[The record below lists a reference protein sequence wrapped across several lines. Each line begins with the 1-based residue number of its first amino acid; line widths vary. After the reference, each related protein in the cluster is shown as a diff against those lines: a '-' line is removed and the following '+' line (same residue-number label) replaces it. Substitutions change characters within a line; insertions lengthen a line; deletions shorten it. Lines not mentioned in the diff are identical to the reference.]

1 MPWVV
6 LSIGILITTAT
17 VSWRHQAVTA
27 DGNAAVDSADAHF
40 RGVLLDHERQIA
52 DTQREIEIVLLG
64 ATTYGDQAL
73 DLSVPSI
80 SKQLERL
87 DSSTLPG
94 IRGYV
99 LWRGES
105 TVVVSEVD
113 NGLDFALLAELDDLA
128 AEAAVAVDTFWMSRL
143 SPDAG
148 SAIVVGIA
156 IKSDQSLLAV
166 FDNDQFI
173 FGDTP
178 SVHGVTVDFAET
190 SVGDQAGQGPGQDS
204 HEHGGDEVRHDHG
217 ADGGFFTSSEV
228 DLFGREWMLDISSTR
243 GFIETTASREVPVLI
258 LFGVAISVILYA
270 LVRRLSQSRTQAEEE
285 LEVNTERFDA
295 GFENS
300 PIGVVEVDV
309 RGKLVKV
316 NESAVVLLGTPYA
329 DLLGSDL
336 VDHVSEQGRPAAE
349 HHLIGARDSRTSS
362 QLEVQF
368 DSGDRPV
375 WAQLTTSNVNSVA
388 GERHTLVQ
396 MVDVT
401 ERRSAREELERRALH
416 DELTGLPNRA
426 LLADRLHHALARSH
440 RNGLHTAVIFIDLDN
455 FKRVND
461 SAGHQAG
468 DHLLKETARRL
479 QDCSRLSD
487 TVARFGGDEFVVLCE
502 DLDSP
507 SEAQHLAERIRVAL
521 AISVNLDGRLIRTAA
536 SIGVAVACDGDGDAL
551 LRDADLAMYQAKD
564 AGRDCIVLFE
574 REMRI
579 SLLERI
585 DLESELR
592 NAIDS
597 GQLRVFYQPL
607 CELPSARTTGFE
619 ALVRWEHPNR
629 GLLAPDTFLPIA
641 DALGLTPRIDNWV
654 LVHATAQ
661 LQQWTDEMPEAS
673 GWTISV
679 NASAPNFSDPTY
691 TATVNEALAQTGLEH
706 SRLTIEVTEH
716 AVLENPAI
724 AKGIIGELR
733 ALGIKVAIDD
743 FGTGYSSFS
752 QLASLAFDVLKID
765 RSLVRRLDSET
776 GREVFRIVI
785 QMAQALGLK
794 TVAEGIESKAE
805 FDFVRDAGADVAQG
819 FLLGSPT
826 PAELVLGTCLDSM
839 IV

>member
-1 MPWVV
+1 
-6 LSIGILITTAT
+6 LLGILVTTAT

-27 DGNAAVDSADAHF
+27 DRNAAVDSADAHF
-40 RGVLLDHERQIA
+40 RGVLFDHERQIA
-52 DTQREIEIVLLG
+52 ETQREIEIVLLG
-64 ATTYGDQAL
+64 ATTYSDQDV

-94 IRGYV
+94 IRGYL
-99 LWRGES
+99 LWRGDS

-113 NGLDFALLAELDDLA
+113 NGLDFALLAELDDFEV
-128 AEAAVAVDTFWMSRL
+128 EAGMAVDTFWMSRL
-143 SPDAG
+143 SPAAG

-156 IKSDQSLLAV
+156 TKSDQSLLAV

-173 FGDTP
+173 FGDIP
-178 SVHGVTVDFAET
+178 SVHGVVVDFAET
-190 SVGDQAGQGPGQDS
+190 SPGDETGPGQDGHNHEADQVT
-204 HEHGGDEVRHDHG
+204 HEHAGDEVRHDHG
-217 ADGGFFTSSEV
+217 GGGGFFTSSEV
-228 DLFGREWMLDISSTR
+228 SLFGREWMLDISTTR
-243 GFIETTASREVPVLI
+243 DFIETTASREVPVLI
-258 LFGVAISVILYA
+258 LFGVALSVILYV
-270 LVRRLSQSRTQAEEE
+270 LVRRLSHSRSQAEEE
-285 LEVNTERFDA
+285 LEANAERFDA

-300 PIGVVEVDV
+300 PIGVVELDV

-316 NESAVVLLGTPYA
+316 NESAVVLLGTSYT
-329 DLLGSDL
+329 DLLDSDL
-336 VDHVSEQGRPAAE
+336 VDHVSKQGRAE
-349 HHLIGARDSRTSS
+349 AERHLIRARDSRTSG
-362 QLEVQF
+362 QLEVRF

-375 WAQLTTSNVNSVA
+375 WAQLTTSNVNSLA
-388 GERHTLVQ
+388 GARHTLVQ

-426 LLADRLHHALARSH
+426 LLADRLHQSLARSQ
-440 RNGLHTAVIFIDLDN
+440 RNGLYTAAIFIDLDN

-468 DHLLKETARRL
+468 DQLLKETARR
-479 QDCSRLSD
+479 RETD

-521 AISVNLDGRLIRTAA
+521 AISVNLDGRLIRTSA
-536 SIGVAVACDGDGDAL
+536 SIGVAVACDGDVDAL
-551 LRDADLAMYQAKD
+551 LRDADLAMYEAKD

-629 GLLAPDTFLPIA
+629 GLLEPDIFLPIA

-661 LQQWTDEMPEAS
+661 LQQWTDEIPEATD
-673 GWTISV
+673 WTIAV
-679 NASAPNFSDPTY
+679 NASAVNFSDQTY
-691 TATVNEALAQTGLEH
+691 AATVNEALVQTGLEH

-716 AVLENPAI
+716 AVLESPAI
-724 AKGIIGELR
+724 AREVIGELQ

-765 RSLVRRLDSET
+765 RSLVRRLDDET
-776 GREVFRIVI
+776 GREVFKIVI

-794 TVAEGIESKAE
+794 TVAEGIESEAE
-805 FDFVRDAGADVAQG
+805 FDFVRDAGADVVQG
-819 FLLGSPT
+819 FLLGVPT
-826 PAELVLGTCLDSM
+826 PPELVVGTYLDSV